1 MPQILL
7 ILSLASV
14 LASIIK
20 LGSDNILVSRLR
32 STRNFAFHSKLT
44 LYASSYFIISFILS
58 LLSVFAT
65 FFVPYIYSIPSF
77 SICLVSFGLVLLS
90 YTSNF
95 LITCNRLFLGLFIKP
110 APILISLYIVHFFTD
125 SLQLTASIS
134 FLIPLVSFFLFCAG

>member
-1 MPQILL
+1 MYSLRRRLNSLFSIFTFPLL
-7 ILSLASV
+7 AGQFFSSFSSLLFALYLFTSADTVYASNIAKLLSLASV

-65 FFVPYIYSIPSF
+65 FFVPYIYSITSF
-77 SICLVSFGLVLLS
+77 YICLVSFGLVLLS
-90 YTSNF
+90 YTSTF
-95 LITCNRLFLGLFIKP
+95 
-110 APILISLYIVHFFTD
+110 
-125 SLQLTASIS
+125 
-134 FLIPLVSFFLFCAG
+134 